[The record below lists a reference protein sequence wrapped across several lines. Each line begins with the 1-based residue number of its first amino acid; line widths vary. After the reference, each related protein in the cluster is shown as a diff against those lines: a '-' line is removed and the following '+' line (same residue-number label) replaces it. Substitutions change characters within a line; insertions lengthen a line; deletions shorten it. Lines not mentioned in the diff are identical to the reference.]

1 MRLYLHT
8 ALILVALTNVAKA
21 ATHDEVVAF
30 GRAMFHEARFSN
42 PGSDM
47 EASCASCHA
56 KVDPLGS
63 RAFTELFQRSWHPW
77 RTEDPGRETLRNT
90 PTLLDVGE
98 HAFIHMDGE
107 FATLEEQVSGTL
119 VGRNFGWLPGE
130 EEIALARV
138 RWVLENDSV
147 HTKLYESTF
156 HVKIADRSDIQLSD
170 DIATAMAAFMRTLKS
185 EFDSPYDEF
194 MRVNRLPLQPVGN
207 ETPKAYADK
216 VLARLQSVRFV
227 SGFDG
232 RALAGYRIFLRTTG
246 RDKAGNCVACHVPPL
261 FMDNTYHNT
270 GVSQMEYEKFH
281 GTGSFDTVEIP
292 ARVVNQSSPV
302 QFRSISRRR
311 EPGHVDLGHWNFAT
325 PENSPLRQAGDSRE
339 AFFARTIG
347 TFKTPPLRHL
357 GSTDPYMHSGE
368 YDYLEWA
375 VEQKVEAAFLARMG
389 QLRNGDEELKSIRLD
404 TNDIKAL
411 VTFLN
416 SLNDE
421 GERRAIP
428 APTQGSTGYSS
439 GAYSQ
444 N

>member
-1 MRLYLHT
+1 MRPYLYT

-21 ATHDEVVAF
+21 ATQDEVVAF

-56 KVDPLGS
+56 EVDPLGS

-107 FATLEEQVSGTL
+107 FATLEDQVRGTL

-130 EEIALARV
+130 ESAALARV
-138 RWVLENDSV
+138 RWVFDNNPSHSES
-147 HTKLYESTF
+147 YESAFDVT
-156 HVKIADRSDIQLSD
+156 ISDRSDVQVAD
-170 DIATAMAAFMRTLKS
+170 DIATATAAFMRTLKS

-194 MRVNRLPLQPVGN
+194 MRVNRLPLQPSAN
-207 ETPKAYADK
+207 ETPKAYADG
-216 VLARLQSVRFV
+216 VLARLQSARFI
-227 SGFDG
+227 SGFDAK
-232 RALAGYRIFLRTTG
+232 ALEGYRIFLRSSG

-261 FMDNTYHNT
+261 FMDDTYHNT

-281 GTGSFDTVEIP
+281 GAGSFDTIVIPIRNVNEISP
-292 ARVVNQSSPV
+292 A

-311 EPGHVDLGHWNFAT
+311 DQGHVDLGHWNFAR
-325 PENSPLRQAGDSRE
+325 PETSPLRLPGDSRE

-368 YDYLEWA
+368 YDFLEWA

-404 TNDIKAL
+404 PNDVKAL
-411 VTFLN
+411 VAFLN
-416 SLNDE
+416 TLNDQ
-421 GERRAIP
+421 GERRAVP
-428 APTQGSTGYSS
+428 APTQGSAGYSS